1 MDDRSDSLGVIV
13 SGQTHKDIYLAD
25 VDQLAKK
32 IIGKKSPIFQFQL
45 VRITTARPRKPR
57 HVTSFPVSS
66 FG

>member
-1 MDDRSDSLGVIV
+1 V